1 MATSDWFTKAF
12 GAAVEDVRAKLI
24 DEGWFGRSS
33 PQSTPPAQ
41 PQDRTVYDDM
51 RDSIYGNSQPASPFP
66 AEQLPYPET
75 PVDFFDL
82 APTRAPSDL
91 PPEPEHGIDH

>member
-12 GAAVEDVRAKLI
+12 GAAVEDIRAKLI

-33 PQSTPPAQ
+33 PQSPPPGQ

-51 RDSIYGNSQPASPFP
+51 RDSIYGNSQSAS
-66 AEQLPYPET
+66 AASAAL
-75 PVDFFDL
+75 
-82 APTRAPSDL
+82 RPSRSAT
-91 PPEPEHGIDH
+91 